1 MKTQCKWILK
11 GNIQY
16 KFKEALRVINLLKK
30 KNVEKQ
36 EQKEG

>member
-30 KNVEKQ
+30 KKM
-36 EQKEG
+36 